1 MSTRALPLDPNL
13 PSTLEPVLKRRLHE
27 ILQAYA
33 KRINL
38 TTSLDVTN
46 VASTVTLAHGLALC
60 STGAS
65 TLTVRLVPASKF
77 EDRTIRIKKV
87 DSGAGKVFIVPN
99 GSETLDGATTTTI
112 ASQWICL
119 QIVSNGANWFIV

>member
-13 PSTLEPVLKRRLHE
+13 PSTLEPVLKRRLDE
-27 ILQAYA
+27 ILKAYA
-33 KRINL
+33 KRINYA
-38 TTSLDVTN
+38 TSLEVTN
-46 VASTVTLAHGLALC
+46 VVSTVTLAHGLALC

-65 TLTVRLVPASKF
+65 TLVVRLASAVRL
-77 EDRTIRIKKV
+77 EDRTMRIKKV
-87 DSGAGKVFIVPN
+87 DSGAGKVFIVPF
-99 GSETLDGATTTTI
+99 GSETVDGATTTTI